1 LLTFLWLL
9 TGAAFLAALGAFAR
23 VRRVSKRLERLSESY
38 WELRYEHGQLRS
50 RIARLE
56 PAQPA
61 PGGYDP
67 ARPVSGEHDPARS
80 VPGGHDPAQQASG
93 GHEQQPRAQSGATAL
108 VPLSSLK
115 RPNETT
121 VAE

>member
-1 LLTFLWLL
+1 MTFLWLL

-56 PAQPA
+56 PAKPA
-61 PGGYDP
+61 P
-67 ARPVSGEHDPARS
+67 GEHDPAKPARGE
-80 VPGGHDPAQQASG
+80 PDPVQPARG
-93 GHEQQPRAQSGATAL
+93 DHEQQPRAQSGATAF

-121 VAE
+121 LAE

>member
-1 LLTFLWLL
+1 MTFLWLL
-9 TGAAFLAALGAFAR
+9 TGAAFLVALGAFAR

-56 PAQPA
+56 PAQPV
-61 PGGYDP
+61 P
-67 ARPVSGEHDPARS
+67 GEHDPARLFPGEHHPGRA
-80 VPGGHDPAQQASG
+80 VPGGPDQAQPARG
-93 GHEQQPRAQSGATAL
+93 DHEHQLRAQSGVTAF

-115 RPNETT
+115 RPHETT
-121 VAE
+121 LAE

>member
-56 PAQPA
+56 PA
-61 PGGYDP
+61 PGEHVP
-67 ARPVSGEHDPARS
+67 GEHDPARS
-80 VPGGHDPAQQASG
+80 VPGGHDPGQPPRG
-93 GHEQQPRAQSGATAL
+93 DHDQQPRAQSGATAF

-115 RPNETT
+115 RLNETT
-121 VAE
+121 LAE